1 MLLVLHSLLNP
12 NIEPVIHEE
21 RHLKINIEKS
31 KKKKKT
37 GQKHKYKANDVMTKV
52 ASFSECCV
60 HGVAC
65 WNKDLKIFP
74 RPLLFPLSFF

>member
-31 KKKKKT
+31 KKKQKKPKKKQDKNT
-37 GQKHKYKANDVMTKV
+37 NIKQMM
-52 ASFSECCV
+52 
-60 HGVAC
+60 
-65 WNKDLKIFP
+65 WWQ
-74 RPLLFPLSFF
+74 R